1 LIDGGGEVVTDTWD
15 QAHITWTTDGTNGF
29 WRRGQWY
36 PIIAGGSE
44 DAEGDGTP
52 PDDGDGTPPADG
64 DDGKGTDDGKTFTQ
78 DEVNALVTREVS
90 KAARGKLDPKD
101 LGFESAKDMKT
112 FIDEMKSK
120 QEADK
125 TEEDKAKEEAVKA
138 AADTA
143 RNEVLTVANSRLVK
157 AEFLTAAAD
166 AGISK
171 DARND
176 AFVLAQTL
184 EDWSSVEVDDD
195 GNVKGFDDAFFT
207 TLKEAK
213 PFLFAE
219 KVIPDAGAGRSGG
232 GKDGD
237 SRVKELQD
245 AYGNLSPTLKAVLS
259 KK

>member
-1 LIDGGGEVVTDTWD
+1 VTEAWD
-15 QAHITWTTDGTNGF
+15 QAHTTWTTSSTGGNGF
-29 WRRGQWY
+29 WLNGQWF
-36 PIIAGGSE
+36 PLIAGGSE
-44 DAEGDGTP
+44 DADGDGTST
-52 PDDGDGTPPADG
+52 DNEDGTPPADG
-64 DDGKGTDDGKTFTQ
+64 DDGKSTDGGKTFTQ

-90 KAARGKLDPKD
+90 KAARGKLDPKE
-101 LGFESAKDMKT
+101 LGFDSAKDMKT

-125 TEEDKAKEEAVKA
+125 SEEDKAKEEAITA
-138 AADTA
+138 AADAA
-143 RNEVLTVANSRLVK
+143 RNEVLTVANQRLVK

-184 EDWSSVEVDDD
+184 EDWATVEVDDD
-195 GNVKGFDDAFFT
+195 GNVKGFDDTFFA

-213 PFLFAE
+213 PFLFSSE
-219 KVIPDAGAGRSGG
+219 PPIPDAGAGRSGG